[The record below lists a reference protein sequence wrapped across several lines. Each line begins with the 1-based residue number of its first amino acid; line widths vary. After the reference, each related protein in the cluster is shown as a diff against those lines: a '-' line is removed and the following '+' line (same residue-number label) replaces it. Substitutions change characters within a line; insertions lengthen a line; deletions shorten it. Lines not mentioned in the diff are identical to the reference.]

1 MKLIGASSSEAVAAQ
16 SWSHQFLGI
25 LRTPCPLSCAL
36 LIWALPTTFRGAVA
50 TLLVAG
56 SLAQPSGGDAVFLSR
71 RCAQSMA
78 LISSMEAFSTTLLH
92 GVPPACAAKL
102 SGGCPL
108 PPTGPWGG
116 QRFPRRPFGEG
127 RRAPPL
133 PRPWLHFPSH
143 RLSRMGLVRIQGVPL
158 AFRGEFG
165 LASRRKPPLE
175 GAVMPA
181 ACHGASAVW
190 VPRPRHSPPS
200 RSSCARWGRWHG
212 ADEQA
217 VSGDLPPPLR
227 TGARYLKDAPLGL
240 LARCCTPV
248 LVVIGNAEVPG
259 MLAEHPRECL

>member
-1 MKLIGASSSEAVAAQ
+1 
-16 SWSHQFLGI
+16 
-25 LRTPCPLSCAL
+25 
-36 LIWALPTTFRGAVA
+36 
-50 TLLVAG
+50 
-56 SLAQPSGGDAVFLSR
+56 
-71 RCAQSMA
+71 MA

-92 GVPPACAAKL
+92 GVPPACAARL
-102 SGGCPL
+102 SGGL
-108 PPTGPWGG
+108 PPASNRTMGG
-116 QRFPRRPFGEG
+116 QRFLRRPFGEG

-143 RLSRMGLVRIQGVPL
+143 RLSRMGPGTYPGCSAGVSRGVRLGFP
-158 AFRGEFG
+158 AEASSGRGG
-165 LASRRKPPLE
+165 H
-175 GAVMPA
+175 

-190 VPRPRHSPPS
+190 VPRPRLSPPS

-259 MLAEHPRECL
+259 MLAEHPREGL